1 MDICFYFLG
10 QIGAEQQDHM
20 IGICLAFSE
29 TTVLF
34 FKVIIILHCHQKCL
48 RVLLPL
54 YLYQRFICSVLFI
67 FSTVKSYAVAF
78 HLVLTHIS
86 LVNDV
91 QYLFMCLSAMCIH
104 FLMQCLGKYF
114 SLQDLAIFL
123 LNFEN
128 SLHILSTSPFSDMC
142 FANAFPQC
150 MAFLVALVVLQRA
163 VFKFW

>member
-1 MDICFYFLG
+1 MLLFLG
-10 QIGAEQQDHM
+10 ANRSRIVGSYDRYM
-20 IGICLAFSE
+20 FG
-29 TTVLF
+29 F
-34 FKVIIILHCHQKCL
+34 FRNHCIVFQGDYIILHCHQKCL
-48 RVLLPL
+48 RLLLPL
-54 YLYQRFICSVLFI
+54 YLYQCFICSVLFI

-86 LVNDV
+86 LINDV

-104 FLMQCLGKYF
+104 FLVQCLGKYF